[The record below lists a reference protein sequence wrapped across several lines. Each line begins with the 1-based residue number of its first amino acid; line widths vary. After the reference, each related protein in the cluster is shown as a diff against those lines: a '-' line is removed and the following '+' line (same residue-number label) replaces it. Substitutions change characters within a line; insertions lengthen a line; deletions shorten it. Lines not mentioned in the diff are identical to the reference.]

1 MVPGQN
7 FFPGMDD
14 SWSHKDEC
22 IRVSYAQDAAVV
34 QAGVKII
41 AEEVA
46 RAYSE

>member
-1 MVPGQN
+1 
-7 FFPGMDD
+7 MDD
-14 SWSHKDEC
+14 NWRHKQEC

-46 RAYSE
+46 KA